1 MKGGSQLDAESSI
14 ALSLIGLSLLL
25 TAFAS
30 AAEAALTLANPFR
43 VKRMAGEE
51 IRGADRANAILER
64 EEWHLSALL
73 ILKNAALIV
82 AACLTTVLSLSYAPQ
97 WGVVVAIFSLT
108 LLVLFLCRLLP
119 RTWAMRDAEKAVLLL
134 AIPIR
139 WLSLLLYPVVR
150 SFRRITNALVGDS
163 EGDEPPKDA
172 AEMEEELRLFI
183 DAGEEEGY
191 IEENE
196 REMIASVCD
205 FDATLAREI
214 MVPRIDM
221 VALEA
226 DASIE
231 EALDVIVE
239 TGYSRIPVY
248 EGTIENILGIL
259 NAKDLLANLK
269 DNGSSQQGLR
279 DLLRPAHFVP
289 ETNKVGEVLRELQRE
304 RIQLAIVVD
313 EYGGIAGLVTVED
326 ALEEIVGEIED
337 EYDTVEPFCE
347 MVSDQEAIFNARI
360 DLDDVNSLLDTDLPT
375 EDSDTLGGLIYS
387 SLGGVPKVG
396 DEVELDGVRIT
407 VLSLLGRRIKKVRVV
422 KDG

>member
-1 MKGGSQLDAESSI
+1 
-14 ALSLIGLSLLL
+14 
-25 TAFAS
+25 
-30 AAEAALTLANPFR
+30 LANPFR

-150 SFRRITNALVGDS
+150 SFRGITNALVGDS

-259 NAKDLLANLK
+259 NAKDLLADLK

>member
-1 MKGGSQLDAESSI
+1 
-14 ALSLIGLSLLL
+14 
-25 TAFAS
+25 
-30 AAEAALTLANPFR
+30 LANPFR

-150 SFRRITNALVGDS
+150 SFRGITNALVGDS

>member
-1 MKGGSQLDAESSI
+1 
-14 ALSLIGLSLLL
+14 LIGLSLLL

-30 AAEAALTLANPFR
+30 AAEAAVTLANPFR

-97 WGVVVAIFSLT
+97 WGIMVAISSLT

-119 RTWAMRDAEKAVLLL
+119 RTWAMQDAEKAVLLL

-139 WLSLLLYPVVR
+139 WLSLLLYPFAR
-150 SFRRITNALVGDS
+150 SFRGITNALVGDS

-172 AEMEEELRLFI
+172 AEIEEELRLFI

-191 IEENE
+191 IEEDE
-196 REMIASVCD
+196 RDMIASVCD

-259 NAKDLLANLK
+259 NAKDLLAHLK

-279 DLLRPAHFVP
+279 DLLRSAHFVP

-396 DEVELDGVRIT
+396 DEVELDGVCIT

-422 KDG
+422 KGG

>member
-1 MKGGSQLDAESSI
+1 
-14 ALSLIGLSLLL
+14 
-25 TAFAS
+25 
-30 AAEAALTLANPFR
+30 LANPFR

-150 SFRRITNALVGDS
+150 SFRGITNALVGDS

-259 NAKDLLANLK
+259 NAKDLLADLK

-375 EDSDTLGGLIYS
+375 EDSDTLGGLIYF